1 MYFFLLFVFLCQRG
15 DFDLSKN
22 SHSSLHFFVT
32 IEKLYLMRYEAQ
44 NSSSPTSNFHIDDNC
59 KTLANIMAANNVY
72 STPIQPKYILRNPLE
87 VGVNTKSIQLL
98 RIKDN
103 ESFLGFP
110 IPDDKVSSP
119 KNPEWRTS
127 LASAILPT
135 AGVPISRILNHP
147 NIVSLID
154 IIHTDSL
161 AGSTKDSGITANIAI
176 YEDMDQG
183 SLDLIL
189 PNPDNYPKFPD
200 LAAWRALATPNPN
213 RFSLPESLC
222 WHVLGNI
229 NKALL
234 WLHSGVK
241 QTDSKDD
248 WQKHDDDWQSILIRD
263 VSPKQ
268 IWFKR
273 VAGGATY
280 GECKLGGFG
289 HATVTGF
296 PGANVAKSEKK
307 EGLGWWFQPP
317 VCFFVVFAIWIS
329 GNDLR

>member
-1 MYFFLLFVFLCQRG
+1 MYKRFC
-15 DFDLSKN
+15 KN

-32 IEKLYLMRYEAQ
+32 IEKLYLIRHEAQ
-44 NSSSPTSNFHIDDNC
+44 NSSSPTSNFHTDDNC

-176 YEDMDQG
+176 YEDMNQG

-189 PNPDNYPKFPD
+189 PNPDNYPKFTD

-248 WQKHDDDWQSILIRD
+248 WQKHDDDWQPILIRE

-317 VCFFVVFAIWIS
+317 VCFFVVFAIWNS
-329 GNDLR
+329 ANDLR